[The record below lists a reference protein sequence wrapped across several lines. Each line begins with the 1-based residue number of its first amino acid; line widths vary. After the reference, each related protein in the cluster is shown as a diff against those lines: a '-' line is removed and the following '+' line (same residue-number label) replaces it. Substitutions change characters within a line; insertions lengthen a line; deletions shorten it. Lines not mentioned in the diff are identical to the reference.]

1 MTRLWLL
8 VLALLAGLSTVIPV
22 ALAEDSMP
30 PSYYA
35 YRQLDDPTQEQQAH
49 ALMQTLR
56 CLVCQGQSIADSDAS
71 MAGDMRHQVR
81 LRIARGESPDAVRD
95 WLIARYGEWVSY
107 DPPVDGQTILLW
119 VVPFLLLAAGMA
131 LALPLFRR
139 GTGKTHDGRG

>member
-1 MTRLWLL
+1 MKRLWYLA
-8 VLALLAGLSTVIPV
+8 LALLAALAAVVPV
-22 ALAEDSMP
+22 AQADDSMP

-35 YRQLDDPTQEQQAH
+35 YRQLDDPAKEQQAH

-107 DPPVDGQTILLW
+107 DPPMDGQTFLLW
-119 VVPFLLLAAGMA
+119 VVPFLLLAVGIA

-139 GTGKTHDGRG
+139 GTGKTPDGRG